1 MRCIN
6 MLDKMTDIPYEML
19 LTGRSRPFQNQSA
32 RYEAENIIF
41 FPAWNWTQFSQLVT
55 TSYEI
60 IDWNK
65 FTDIHGEVRTG
76 FELLFSFTLLGSG

>member
-1 MRCIN
+1 MASMRCIN

-41 FPAWNWTQFSQLVT
+41 FPAWN
-55 TSYEI
+55 
-60 IDWNK
+60 
-65 FTDIHGEVRTG
+65 
-76 FELLFSFTLLGSG
+76 